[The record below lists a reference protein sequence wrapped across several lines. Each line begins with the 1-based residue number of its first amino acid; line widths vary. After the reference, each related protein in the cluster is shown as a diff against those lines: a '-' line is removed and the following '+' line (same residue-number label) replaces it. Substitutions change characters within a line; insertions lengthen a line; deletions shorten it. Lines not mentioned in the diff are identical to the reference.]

1 MKAEPRDI
9 PTGTAASERRP
20 GAAPAAVIDI
30 GTNAIR
36 MAVAEIDES
45 GTVRVLDNLAQAVDL
60 GRDTFTRGTIR
71 KATIEECV
79 RILRSYREF
88 LQEYQTIPED
98 RIRVAATSAVRE
110 AENSL
115 AFVDRIFIATGLQVE
130 PLDEAEVNR
139 VTYLTIQPL
148 LADEPGLADVRT
160 LVCEVGGGSTELLVI
175 QKGNVLFSRTYR
187 LGSIRLR
194 ETLNAYRA
202 PTVKLRHLM
211 ESQIGLTVE
220 EIVEHVSRQEP
231 VEIVALGGD
240 ARFAA
245 SELVPDWLPGRLARV
260 PVDALSRLAE
270 QVLGMT
276 TGKLVQRYH
285 LTPSDAETLGPALLA
300 LVELARAF
308 EAQHLWVAN
317 VNMRDGLLMQMA
329 AKGQRAEHFDNQI
342 IRSAMDLARK
352 FDCDEAH
359 GRHVAGLARTLFRAL
374 QKEHQLEPRY
384 ELFLYLAALLHESG
398 MYISSASHH
407 KHSMYLIAN
416 SEIFG
421 LRKDDLLLMALV
433 ARYYRRAAPK
443 PNHPGYAALDR
454 RQRVAV
460 TKMAALLRIA
470 DALDCSRSQRVG
482 EVECVRE
489 HGRLVILVPGVEDL
503 SLEQIAVSQ
512 KGTLFEDTFGMPV
525 LLRTAGR

>member
-1 MKAEPRDI
+1 MKAEPRDT
-9 PTGTAASERRP
+9 PTTSTNPEQKPEATP
-20 GAAPAAVIDI
+20 TAVIDI

-36 MAVAEIDES
+36 MAVAEIDDT
-45 GTVRVLDNLAQAVDL
+45 GNVRVLDNLAQAVDL
-60 GRDTFTRGTIR
+60 GRDTFTRGIIR
-71 KATIEECV
+71 KSTVEECA
-79 RILRSYREF
+79 RILRSYRQF
-88 LQEYQTIPED
+88 LQEYQITRED
-98 RIRVAATSAVRE
+98 RIRVVATSAVRE

-139 VTYLTIQPL
+139 VTYLSVQPL
-148 LADEPGLADVRT
+148 LATEPKLTDART
-160 LVCEVGGGSTELLVI
+160 MVCEVGGGSTELLVV
-175 QKGNVLFSRTYR
+175 QKGNVLFSKTYR

-211 ESQIGLTVE
+211 ESQITLTIE
-220 EIVEHVSRQEP
+220 EIIEHVSRDAP
-231 VEIVALGGD
+231 IEILALGGD

-245 SELVPDWLPGRLARV
+245 SELIPNWTPGQLARV
-260 PVDALSRLAE
+260 PVEALSRLAD
-270 QVLGMT
+270 QVLSMT

-300 LVELARAF
+300 MVELTKAF
-308 EAQHLWVAN
+308 TTQHLWVAN
-317 VNMRDGLLMQMA
+317 VNMRDGLLMQIA

-359 GRHVAGLARTLFRAL
+359 ARHVAELSRALFRAL
-374 QKEHQLEPRY
+374 QNEHHLEPRH

-398 MYISSASHH
+398 MYISNASHH

-421 LRKDDLLLMALV
+421 LRKEDLRLMALV

-443 PNHPGYAALDR
+443 PNHPGYATLDR
-454 RQRVAV
+454 KQRVAV

-482 EVECVRE
+482 EIECLRE
-489 HGRLVILVPGVEDL
+489 HGRLVILVPGVDDL

-525 LLRTAGR
+525 LLRTTGR